1 MRISVIVCIVS
12 VIVCMLID
20 IVLYAGIR
28 KCSRHK
34 SWSHTYIISSVIL
47 WAVLIAVLSVPRRG
61 ETGILPVM
69 WILYALLTVY
79 TAKFIGAVFM
89 AVGFIPKLW
98 HGKIFFAA
106 FYAGLLSAVSI
117 LSVMWYGALSTR
129 KQIRVNRI
137 VASFSDLPQ
146 SFRGFTIAQI
156 SDLHV
161 GSWGHDTPFLN
172 VLVDSINANN
182 PDVVVFTG
190 DLVNRKSDELKPF
203 ITVLS
208 KIKAREGVYSILG
221 NHDYGDYIDWKTPDE
236 KIRNLMSLKD
246 MQNAMNWKLLDN
258 THVYLKNSGDSIAL
272 IGVGN
277 CSKPPFHT
285 YGNLS
290 CSYPDLNDSVFK
302 VLLSHDPDHWN
313 MEVLQ
318 QSNIDLTLSGHT
330 HAMQFMIGEWSP
342 AKYKYDNWGGLY
354 SVIKNDKKRFLYVNI
369 GSGTVGIPAR
379 IGSAKPE
386 ITILTLK

>member
-12 VIVCMLID
+12 VIVCVLID
-20 IVLYAGIR
+20 IALYAVIR
-28 KCSRHK
+28 NYSRHK
-34 SWSHTYIISSVIL
+34 SRARTYIISSAIL

-61 ETGILPVM
+61 ETDILPVM
-69 WILYALLTVY
+69 WMLYAFLTVY
-79 TAKFIGAVFM
+79 IAKVIGAVFM

-98 HGKIFFAA
+98 HGKVFSAA
-106 FYAGLLSAVSI
+106 FYVGLLSAVSV

-129 KQIRVNRI
+129 KQIQVNRI
-137 VASFSDLPQ
+137 VVSSSDLPR

-161 GSWGHDTPFLN
+161 GTWGHDTSFLTA
-172 VLVDSINANN
+172 LVDSINANN

-190 DLVNRKSDELKPF
+190 DLVNRKSSELKPF
-203 ITVLS
+203 MSVLS
-208 KIKAREGVYSILG
+208 KIKAPEGVYSILG
-221 NHDYGDYIDWKTPDE
+221 NHDYGDYMNWKTPDE

-246 MQNAMNWKLLDN
+246 MQDAMNWKLLDN
-258 THVYLKNSGDSIAL
+258 THVYLKNNSDSIAL

-277 CSKPPFHT
+277 WGKPPFHV
-285 YGNLS
+285 YGDLS
-290 CSYPDLNDSVFK
+290 RSYPDLNDSVFK

-318 QSNIDLTLSGHT
+318 RSNVDLTLSGHT

-342 AKYKYDNWGGLY
+342 AQYKYENWGGFY
-354 SVIKNDKKRFLYVNI
+354 SVIKNGRKRFLYVNI

-386 ITILTLK
+386 ITILTLE